1 MIHANITAIPHIP
14 EASTTVP
21 RMVLLS
27 QLIVVRQKVSVSTK
41 NIK

>member
-1 MIHANITAIPHIP
+1 MIHANITAITHFL
-14 EASTTVP
+14 EASITVP

-41 NIK
+41 NI